1 MIKTVKMN
9 KRKVVKTSFND
20 NDWSDD
26 SSADFR
32 KKIEIEHD
40 CILRKTKKIKK
51 EIDLAEH
58 KINKFLLIFDS
69 LLNITSET
77 NEKFI
82 EKEEIDGVVDDIII
96 KIALKIA
103 DLIKQNVD
111 SLPLPNILKN
121 VLKFLKELFKNKKTG
136 NQVKEEE
143 LKELISS
150 TTESSGIG
158 VGEIGAEET
167 KTPTEKNVLKEEN
180 NISALIEK

>member
-1 MIKTVKMN
+1 MN
-9 KRKVVKTSFND
+9 KRKLVETSFND
-20 NDWSDD
+20 NDWFDD

-51 EIDLAEH
+51 EIDLTEH
-58 KINKFLLIFDS
+58 EINKFLLIFDS
-69 LLNITSET
+69 LFNIISET
-77 NEKFI
+77 NEKFTEKFT

-121 VLKFLKELFKNKKTG
+121 VLKFLKELFKNKKTE

-158 VGEIGAEET
+158 VEEISAEET
-167 KTPTEKNVLKEEN
+167 KTPTEKNVPKEEN

>member
-1 MIKTVKMN
+1 MN
-9 KRKVVKTSFND
+9 KRKTAETSFND
-20 NDWSDD
+20 NDWFDA

-40 CILRKTKKIKK
+40 CILRKIKKIKK
-51 EIDLAEH
+51 EIDLTEH
-58 KINKFLLIFDS
+58 EINKFLLIFDS
-69 LLNITSET
+69 LFSIVSESG
-77 NEKFI
+77 EKE

-121 VLKFLKELFKNKKTG
+121 VLKFLKELFKNKKTE

-143 LKELISS
+143 LKEFISS
-150 TTESSGIG
+150 TVESSGIN
-158 VGEIGAEET
+158 VEEINAEET
-167 KTPTEKNVLKEEN
+167 KTPTEKNAPKEEN
-180 NISALIEK
+180 SPLIEK